1 MKPPRFV
8 SSGNAV
14 GLRFVLVSA
23 FRAAL
28 PLGCAAFFA
37 FAAPAEELVVPAGLD
52 EDTARLY
59 RMAFE
64 EEELEAE
71 SGERKAEGTDP
82 EEEESG
88 ERRAEGGEVLAEKE
102 EA

>member
-8 SSGNAV
+8 SFGNAV

-71 SGERKAEGTDP
+71 SGELDAEGRERKAEG
-82 EEEESG
+82 G
-88 ERRAEGGEVLAEKE
+88 ERRAEGGG
-102 EA
+102 